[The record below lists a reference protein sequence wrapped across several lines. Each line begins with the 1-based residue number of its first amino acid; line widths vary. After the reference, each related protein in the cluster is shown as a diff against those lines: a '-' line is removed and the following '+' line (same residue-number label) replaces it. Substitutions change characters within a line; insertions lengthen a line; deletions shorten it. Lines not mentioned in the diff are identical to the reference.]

1 MLIFQNRQTDF
12 FCCGMERFKT
22 EQLNGP
28 LKHETAAGVLSA
40 PATLF
45 LASTDDIFLLSEVV
59 PFLIK

>member
-1 MLIFQNRQTDF
+1 MLIFQNRQTDIY
-12 FCCGMERFKT
+12 CGMERLKT

-28 LKHETAAGVLSA
+28 LKHETTACVLSA

-45 LASTDDIFLLSEVV
+45 LASTDDIFLLLDIV